1 MPAITGHVEAISIKA
16 LNEPDR
22 FGNLHRCQILIKH
35 GEGKEGETWAS
46 WGTTKK
52 PEISYKEGENYK
64 TLQKGMEVEFMYVQ
78 NGDFKNIKKTSLAV
92 LSTEGAQAAPPPS
105 APAQQQAAPAYK
117 PQAKGSFVNPAEVG
131 QCLNL
136 AVEVLGLDAEALL
149 DTSQVTEAI
158 KWYKEV
164 RGVFTELYPTVEVG
178 TKPEPKT
185 KAKKGIDFDK
195 IRTPVEQP
203 PMDLSDD
210 DPI

>member
-1 MPAITGHVEAISIKA
+1 MPALSGIVEAISIKA

-22 FGNLHRCQILIKH
+22 FGNLHRCSLKL
-35 GEGKEGETWAS
+35 GEDWVS

-52 PEISYKEGENYK
+52 PEISYKEGESYK
-64 TLQKGMEVEFMYVQ
+64 TLQKGMEVEFMYKQ
-78 NGDFKNIKKTSLAV
+78 NGDFKNISKTSLAV
-92 LSTEGAQAAPPPS
+92 ISTEGAQAATPPS

-117 PQAKGSFVNPAEVG
+117 PQAKGSFVNMAEVG

-136 AVEVLGLDAEALL
+136 SVDVLGLDAEALL
-149 DTSQVTEAI
+149 DTTQVTEAI

-164 RGVFTELYPTVEVG
+164 RELFTELYPSVEVS
-178 TKPEPKT
+178 KPVVKEKPAKA
-185 KAKKGIDFDK
+185 AKKAE
-195 IRTPVEQP
+195 EQP

>member
-1 MPAITGHVEAISIKA
+1 MPALSGIVEAISIKA

-22 FGNLHRCQILIKH
+22 FGNLHRCSIKV
-35 GEGKEGETWAS
+35 GEDWVS

-64 TLQKGMEVEFMYVQ
+64 SLQKGMEVEFMYKQ
-78 NGDFKNIKKTSLAV
+78 NGDFKNISKTSLAV
-92 LSTEGAQAAPPPS
+92 LSTEGAVADTRPS

-117 PQAKGSFVNPAEVG
+117 APQAKGSFVNPAEVG

-136 AVEVLGLDAEALL
+136 AADVLGLDAEALL
-149 DTSQVTEAI
+149 DPTQVTAAI

-164 RGVFTELYPTVEVG
+164 RELFTELYPSVVAG
-178 TKPEPKT
+178 VAPPKPE
-185 KAKKGIDFDK
+185 AKKA
-195 IRTPVEQP
+195 VEQP

-210 DPI
+210 DEI

>member
-1 MPAITGHVEAISIKA
+1 MPALSGIVEAISIKA
-16 LNEPDR
+16 LNEPDK
-22 FGNLHRCQILIKH
+22 FGNLHRCSIKV
-35 GEGKEGETWAS
+35 GEDWVS

-92 LSTEGAQAAPPPS
+92 ISTEGAQASPPPS

-117 PQAKGSFVNPAEVG
+117 PQAKGGFVNPAEVG

-136 AVEVLGLDAEALL
+136 AVDVLGLNQEELL
-149 DTSQVTEAI
+149 DPQQVTEAI

-164 RGVFTELYPTVEVG
+164 RELFTELYPSVVVG
-178 TKPEPKT
+178 AKPET
-185 KAKKGIDFDK
+185 KAKKAE
-195 IRTPVEQP
+195 EQP
-203 PMDLSDD
+203 PMVLTDD
-210 DPI
+210 DEI

>member
-1 MPAITGHVEAISIKA
+1 MPALSGIVQNIYIKS
-16 LNEPDR
+16 LSEPDR
-22 FGNLHRCQILIKH
+22 FGNLHRCGFKI
-35 GEGKEGETWAS
+35 GEDLVS

-52 PEISYKEGENYK
+52 PEISYKEGEDYK
-64 TLQKGMEVEFMYVQ
+64 QLQNGMEVEFMYKQ
-78 NGDFKNIKKTSLAV
+78 NGDFKNISKTSLSV
-92 LSTEGAQAAPPPS
+92 LSTAGAQAAPPPS

-136 AVEVLGLDAEALL
+136 AADVLGLDAEALL
-149 DTSQVTEAI
+149 DPTQVTIAI

-164 RGVFTELYPTVEVG
+164 RELFTELYPTVEVS
-178 TKPEPKT
+178 KPVVAEKPAKV
-185 KAKKGIDFDK
+185 AKKAE
-195 IRTPVEQP
+195 EQM

>member
-1 MPAITGHVEAISIKA
+1 MPALSGIVQNIYIKS
-16 LNEPDR
+16 LSEPDR
-22 FGNLHRCQILIKH
+22 FGNLHRCGFKI
-35 GEGKEGETWAS
+35 GEDLVS

-52 PEISYKEGENYK
+52 PEISYKEGEDYK
-64 TLQKGMEVEFMYVQ
+64 QLQNGMEVEFMYVQ

-92 LSTEGAQAAPPPS
+92 LSTEGAQAAPPS

-136 AVEVLGLDAEALL
+136 AADVLGLDAEALL
-149 DTSQVTEAI
+149 NPTQVTAAI

-164 RGVFTELYPTVEVG
+164 RELFTELYPTVEVS
-178 TKPEPKT
+178 KPVVVEKPAKV
-185 KAKKGIDFDK
+185 AKKAA
-195 IRTPVEQP
+195 EQP
-203 PMDLSDD
+203 PIDLSDD

>member
-1 MPAITGHVEAISIKA
+1 MPSLSGIVEVISIKA

-22 FGNLHRCQILIKH
+22 YGNLHRCSIKL
-35 GEGKEGETWAS
+35 GEDWVS

-64 TLQKGMEVEFMYVQ
+64 TLQKGMEVEFMYKQ
-78 NGDFKNIKKTSLAV
+78 NGDFKNISKTTLSV
-92 LSTEGAQAAPPPS
+92 LSTEGAQAAAPS
-105 APAQQQAAPAYK
+105 APAQPQAAPAYK

-136 AVEVLGLDAEALL
+136 AADVLGLDAEGLL
-149 DTSQVTEAI
+149 DPAQVTEAI

-164 RGVFTELYPTVEVG
+164 RELFTELYPSVVVG
-178 TKPEPKT
+178 KELPKPEPK
-185 KAKKGIDFDK
+185 AKK
-195 IRTPVEQP
+195 VQEHM

>member
-1 MPAITGHVEAISIKA
+1 MPALSGIVEAISIKA

-22 FGNLHRCQILIKH
+22 FGNLHRCSIKL
-35 GEGKEGETWAS
+35 GEDWVS

-52 PEISYKEGENYK
+52 PEISYKEGESYK
-64 TLQKGMEVEFMYVQ
+64 TLQKGMEVEFMYKQ
-78 NGDFKNIKKTSLAV
+78 NGDFKNISKTSLAV
-92 LSTEGAQAAPPPS
+92 ISTEGAQAAAAPS

-136 AVEVLGLDAEALL
+136 AADVLGLDAEALL
-149 DTSQVTEAI
+149 DTTQVTEAI

-164 RGVFTELYPTVEVG
+164 RELFTELYPTVEVS
-178 TKPEPKT
+178 KPVVKEKPVKA
-185 KAKKGIDFDK
+185 AKKAE
-195 IRTPVEQP
+195 EQM

-210 DPI
+210 DEI

>member
-1 MPAITGHVEAISIKA
+1 MPALSGIVEAISIKA

-22 FGNLHRCQILIKH
+22 FGNLHRCSIKL
-35 GEGKEGETWAS
+35 GEDWVS

-92 LSTEGAQAAPPPS
+92 ISTEGAQAAPPPS

-136 AVEVLGLDAEALL
+136 AADVLGLDAEALL
-149 DTSQVTEAI
+149 DPQQVTEAI

-164 RGVFTELYPTVEVG
+164 RELFTELYPSVVVG
-178 TKPEPKT
+178 AKPEPK
-185 KAKKGIDFDK
+185 AKKA
-195 IRTPVEQP
+195 VEQP
-203 PMDLSDD
+203 PMVLTDD
-210 DPI
+210 DEI

>member
-1 MPAITGHVEAISIKA
+1 MPALSGIVEAISIKA

-22 FGNLHRCQILIKH
+22 FGNLHRCSIKL
-35 GEGKEGETWAS
+35 GEDWVS

-92 LSTEGAQAAPPPS
+92 ISTEGAQAAPPPS

-136 AVEVLGLDAEALL
+136 AADVLGLDAEALL
-149 DTSQVTEAI
+149 DPTQVTEAI

-164 RGVFTELYPTVEVG
+164 RELFTELYPSVVAG
-178 TKPEPKT
+178 KSLVDNEP
-185 KAKKGIDFDK
+185 KAKKA
-195 IRTPVEQP
+195 VEQP
-203 PMDLSDD
+203 PMVLTDD
-210 DPI
+210 DEI

>member
-1 MPAITGHVEAISIKA
+1 MPALSGIVEAISIKA

-22 FGNLHRCQILIKH
+22 FGNLHRCSIKL
-35 GEGKEGETWAS
+35 GEDWVS

-64 TLQKGMEVEFMYVQ
+64 TLQKGMEVEFMYKQ
-78 NGDFKNIKKTSLAV
+78 NGDFKNISKTSLSV
-92 LSTEGAQAAPPPS
+92 ISTEGAQAAPPPS

-136 AVEVLGLDAEALL
+136 AADVLGLDAEGLL
-149 DTSQVTEAI
+149 DPAQVTEAI

-164 RGVFTELYPTVEVG
+164 RELFTELYPSVVAG
-178 TKPEPKT
+178 GKPEAKPKPV
-185 KAKKGIDFDK
+185 AKKAI
-195 IRTPVEQP
+195 EQP

-210 DPI
+210 DEI

>member
-1 MPAITGHVEAISIKA
+1 MPALSGIVEVISIKA

-22 FGNLHRCQILIKH
+22 FGNLHRCSIKI
-35 GEGKEGETWAS
+35 GEDWVS

-105 APAQQQAAPAYK
+105 AHAQQQAAPAYK
-117 PQAKGSFVNPAEVG
+117 PQAKGNFVNPAEVG

-136 AVEVLGLDAEALL
+136 AADVLGLDAEALL
-149 DTSQVTEAI
+149 DPTQVTEAI

-164 RGVFTELYPTVEVG
+164 RELFTELYPSVVAGKEAP
-178 TKPEPKT
+178 KPEPA
-185 KAKKGIDFDK
+185 AKKAPVQ
-195 IRTPVEQP
+195 TP
-203 PMDLSDD
+203 MALSDD

>member
-1 MPAITGHVEAISIKA
+1 MPAITGHVEAISIKS

-22 FGNLHRCQILIKH
+22 FGNLHRCSIKV
-35 GEGKEGETWAS
+35 GEEWVS

-64 TLQKGMEVEFMYVQ
+64 TLQKGMEVEFMYKQ
-78 NGDFKNIKKTSLAV
+78 NGDFKNISKTSLSV
-92 LSTEGAQAAPPPS
+92 LSTEGAQSAPPPS
-105 APAQQQAAPAYK
+105 APAPQQAAPTYK
-117 PQAKGSFVNPAEVG
+117 PQAKGEFVNGAIIG

-136 AVEVLGLDAEALL
+136 AVNTLGLSKSDVL
-149 DTSQVTEAI
+149 DRAKVAEAI
-158 KWYKEV
+158 KWYKESV
-164 RGVFTELYPTVEVG
+164 ELFTELYPSVVAG
-178 TKPEPKT
+178 AKPEPKT
-185 KAKKGIDFDK
+185 KKGIDFDK

>member
-1 MPAITGHVEAISIKA
+1 MAHLTGTVEAIVIKPMDK
-16 LNEPDR
+16 PDSY
-22 FGNLHRCQILIKH
+22 GNTNRCNFLLKH
-35 GEGKEGETWAS
+35 GAGEDDKKWIS

-64 TLQKGMEVEFMYVQ
+64 TLQKGMEVEFMYKI
-78 NGDFKNIKKTSLAV
+78 NGDFNNISKTSLSV
-92 LSTEGAQAAPPPS
+92 LSTAGAQAAPPPS

-117 PQAKGSFVNPAEVG
+117 AQTKGSFVNPAEVG

-136 AVEVLGLDAEALL
+136 AADVLGLNQEELL
-149 DTSQVTEAI
+149 DPTQVTDAI

-164 RGVFTELYPTVEVG
+164 RELFTELYPTVEVS
-178 TKPEPKT
+178 KPVAVEKPAKV
-185 KAKKGIDFDK
+185 AKKAE
-195 IRTPVEQP
+195 EQM

>member
-22 FGNLHRCQILIKH
+22 FGNLHRCSIKV
-35 GEGKEGETWAS
+35 GEDWVS

-105 APAQQQAAPAYK
+105 APAPQQAAPAYK
-117 PQAKGSFVNPAEVG
+117 PQAKGNFVNPAEVG

-136 AVEVLGLDAEALL
+136 AADVLGLDAEALL
-149 DTSQVTEAI
+149 DPQQVTEAI

-164 RGVFTELYPTVEVG
+164 RELFTELYPSVVAG
-178 TKPEPKT
+178 VKPEPK
-185 KAKKGIDFDK
+185 AKK
-195 IRTPVEQP
+195 TVEQP
-203 PMDLSDD
+203 PMVLTDD
-210 DPI
+210 DEI

>member
-1 MPAITGHVEAISIKA
+1 MPALSGIVEAISIKA

-22 FGNLHRCQILIKH
+22 FGNLHRCSIKL
-35 GEGKEGETWAS
+35 GEDWVS

-52 PEISYKEGENYK
+52 PEISYKEGEDYK
-64 TLQKGMEVEFMYVQ
+64 TLQKGMEVEFMYKQ
-78 NGDFKNIKKTSLAV
+78 NGDFKNISKTSLSV
-92 LSTEGAQAAPPPS
+92 LSTAGAQAAPPPS

-136 AVEVLGLDAEALL
+136 AADVLGLNQEELL
-149 DTSQVTEAI
+149 DPTQVTEAI

-164 RGVFTELYPTVEVG
+164 RELFTELYPTVEVG
-178 TKPEPKT
+178 KPVAVEKPAKV
-185 KAKKGIDFDK
+185 AKKAE
-195 IRTPVEQP
+195 EQM

>member
-1 MPAITGHVEAISIKA
+1 MPALSGVVEAISIKA

-22 FGNLHRCQILIKH
+22 FGNLHRCSIKL
-35 GEGKEGETWAS
+35 GEDWVS

-92 LSTEGAQAAPPPS
+92 ISTEGAQAAPPPS

-117 PQAKGSFVNPAEVG
+117 KPYVSSNVNPAEVG

-136 AVEVLGLDAEALL
+136 AADVLGLDAEALL
-149 DTSQVTEAI
+149 DPSQVTEAI

-164 RGVFTELYPTVEVG
+164 RELFTELYPSVVVG
-178 TKPEPKT
+178 AKPEPK
-185 KAKKGIDFDK
+185 AKKAE
-195 IRTPVEQP
+195 EQM

-210 DPI
+210 DEI

>member
-1 MPAITGHVEAISIKA
+1 MPALSGIVEAISIKA

-22 FGNLHRCQILIKH
+22 FGNLHRCSIKL
-35 GEGKEGETWAS
+35 GEDWVS

-64 TLQKGMEVEFMYVQ
+64 TLQKGMEVEFMYKQ
-78 NGDFKNIKKTSLAV
+78 NGDFKNISKTSLSV
-92 LSTEGAQAAPPPS
+92 ISTEGAQAAPPPS

-136 AVEVLGLDAEALL
+136 AADVLGLDAEGLL
-149 DTSQVTEAI
+149 DPTQVTEAI

-164 RGVFTELYPTVEVG
+164 RELFTELYPSVVAG
-178 TKPEPKT
+178 GKPEAKPKPV
-185 KAKKGIDFDK
+185 AKKAI
-195 IRTPVEQP
+195 EQP

-210 DPI
+210 DEI

>member
-1 MPAITGHVEAISIKA
+1 MPALSGIVQNIYIKS
-16 LNEPDR
+16 LSEPDR
-22 FGNLHRCQILIKH
+22 FGNLHRCGFKI
-35 GEGKEGETWAS
+35 GEDLVS

-52 PEISYKEGENYK
+52 PEISYKEGEGYK
-64 TLQKGMEVEFMYVQ
+64 QLQNGMEVEFMYVQ

-92 LSTEGAQAAPPPS
+92 ISTEGAQASPPPS

-117 PQAKGSFVNPAEVG
+117 KPYVSSNVNPAEVG

-136 AVEVLGLDAEALL
+136 AVDVLGLNREELL
-149 DTSQVTEAI
+149 DPTQVTEAI

-164 RGVFTELYPTVEVG
+164 RELFTELYPTVEVS
-178 TKPEPKT
+178 KPVVVEKPVKV
-185 KAKKGIDFDK
+185 AKKP
-195 IRTPVEQP
+195 TEQP

>member
-1 MPAITGHVEAISIKA
+1 MPALSGIVQNIYIKS
-16 LNEPDR
+16 LSEPDR
-22 FGNLHRCQILIKH
+22 FGNLHRCGFKI
-35 GEGKEGETWAS
+35 GEDLVS

-52 PEISYKEGENYK
+52 PEISYKEGEDYK
-64 TLQKGMEVEFMYVQ
+64 QLQNGMEVEFMYVQ

-92 LSTEGAQAAPPPS
+92 LSTEGAQAAPPS
-105 APAQQQAAPAYK
+105 APAQQAAPAYK

-136 AVEVLGLDAEALL
+136 AADVLGLDAEALL
-149 DTSQVTEAI
+149 DPTQVTEAI

-164 RGVFTELYPTVEVG
+164 RELFTELYPTVEVS
-178 TKPEPKT
+178 KPVVVEKPAKV
-185 KAKKGIDFDK
+185 AKKAE
-195 IRTPVEQP
+195 EQP